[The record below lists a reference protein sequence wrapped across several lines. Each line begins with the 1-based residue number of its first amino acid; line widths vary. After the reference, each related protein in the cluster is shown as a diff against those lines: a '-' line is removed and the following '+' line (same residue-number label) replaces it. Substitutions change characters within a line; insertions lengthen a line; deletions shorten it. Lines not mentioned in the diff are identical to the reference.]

1 MNSYF
6 AVTEY
11 QIEMIKNRLDEQA
24 KSILDLTTFFSSL
37 QKDVDSVHAW
47 YGKAKDDLKTHE
59 LCILQLIRTE
69 NDDDEG
75 SMLEDELVDSN

>member
-11 QIEMIKNRLDEQA
+11 QIEMIKKRLDEQA
-24 KSILDLTTFFSSL
+24 KSIQDLTTFVSSL
-37 QKDVDSVHAW
+37 QKDVDSVHSW
-47 YGKAKDDLKTHE
+47 YAKAKDDLKTHE
-59 LCILQLIRTE
+59 LCILQLMRTD
-69 NDDDEG
+69 NNDDEG